1 MHRIFDPNWSYTHMK
16 YVVRALLALAGIP
29 LLAAAPRAATAQQ
42 PAGAVKVA
50 FVNMQRI
57 LAETPGYAQ
66 AESTLA
72 TENASYRTE
81 VQQMQARLDSMA
93 NALQEQGALL
103 SPQARQ
109 TRRQALETQQ
119 NQAQQRF
126 NDLQQKAA
134 QRQEELVGP
143 VYNRAVAVVE
153 KLRQDGG
160 YAIVF
165 DVSSQGSA
173 IVTADRA
180 LDLSDKAIAALKA
193 PSN

>member
-1 MHRIFDPNWSYTHMK
+1 MK
-16 YVVRALLALAGIP
+16 YVVRHVWALLVLP
-29 LLAAAPRAATAQQ
+29 LLAVLPAMASAQQ
-42 PAGAVKVA
+42 TGGAAKVA
-50 FVNMQRI
+50 FVNMQRV

-81 VQQMQARLDSMA
+81 VQRMQAQLDSMA
-93 NALQEQGALL
+93 SALQEQGALL

-109 TRRQALETQQ
+109 SRRQELETKQSE
-119 NQAQQRF
+119 AQQRY

-134 QRQEELVGP
+134 QRQEEVVGP
-143 VYNRAVAVVE
+143 IYNRAVAVIE

-165 DVSSQGSA
+165 DVSSQSG
-173 IVTADRA
+173 IVTADRS

>member
-1 MHRIFDPNWSYTHMK
+1 MK

-29 LLAAAPRAATAQQ
+29 LLAMAPGRAAAQQ

-57 LAETPGYAQ
+57 LSETPGYAQ

-109 TRRQALETQQ
+109 ARRQALETQQ
-119 NQAQQRF
+119 TQAQQRF

-180 LDLSDKAIAALKA
+180 LDLSDKAIAALKT

>member
-1 MHRIFDPNWSYTHMK
+1 MK
-16 YVVRALLALAGIP
+16 YVVRHVWVLLLLP
-29 LLAAAPRAATAQQ
+29 LLAVLPAMASAQQ
-42 PAGAVKVA
+42 TSGAAKVA
-50 FVNMQRI
+50 FVNMQRV

-72 TENASYRTE
+72 NENAGYRTE
-81 VQQMQARLDSMA
+81 VQRMQAQLDSMA
-93 NALQEQGALL
+93 SALQEQGALL

-109 TRRQALETQQ
+109 SRRQELETKQAE
-119 NQAQQRF
+119 AQQRY

-134 QRQEELVGP
+134 QRQEEVVGP
-143 VYNRAVAVVE
+143 IYNRAVAVIE

-160 YAIVF
+160 YAIIF
-165 DVSSQGSA
+165 DVSSQSG
-173 IVTADRA
+173 IVTADRS